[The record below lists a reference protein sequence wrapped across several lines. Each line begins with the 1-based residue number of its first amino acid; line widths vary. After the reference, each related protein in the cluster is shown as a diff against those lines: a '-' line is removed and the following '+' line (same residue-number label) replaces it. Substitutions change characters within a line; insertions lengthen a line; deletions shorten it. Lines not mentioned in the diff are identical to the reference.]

1 MTSYNKNDLAII
13 ANQTGFLRDQLEKV
27 IRLTDILR
35 FFHDDTFLRQSLALK
50 GGTAINM
57 TCFSMPRLSVDIDL
71 DYCRDVDKE
80 TMLKESE

>member
-27 IRLTDILR
+27 IRLTEILR

-50 GGTAINM
+50 GGTAVQGSCYFA
-57 TCFSMPRLSVDIDL
+57 THRSAPYGSVENNVEL
-71 DYCRDVDKE
+71 
-80 TMLKESE
+80 LFG